1 MSQRRTLAAIR
12 AMDDA
17 EREEVYYRVGARM
30 LRFLAL
36 VVLVGVLLVLIRR
49 HT

>member
-1 MSQRRTLAAIR
+1 MSRRRTLATIR
-12 AMDDA
+12 ALDDA
-17 EREEVYYRVGARM
+17 QRGDVYYRAGARV
-30 LRFLAL
+30 LAALAL